1 LTEYKEALYKL
12 IGERIKSQRESL
24 GLSQLELSKKLDLS
38 RSSVSN
44 IELGRH
50 QIPLHILYEISKVC
64 NVNIDYFL
72 PNNDEI
78 VSLATSE
85 VSDYIK
91 FLNSSKLEDGQKQK
105 LKDFLKNI

>member
-1 LTEYKEALYKL
+1 MTEYKEALYKL

-64 NVNIDYFL
+64 NVNIDYLL
-72 PNNDEI
+72 PKKDEI
-78 VSLATSE
+78 VNFATSE